1 MSTTRDHGAGP
12 DCRKA
17 LLVCS
22 VCEREAHVDGDWA
35 VTEYELDGDRH
46 RVYEC
51 PDCWHTL
58 VVQPVFDEGVALPA

>member
-1 MSTTRDHGAGP
+1 MSTTRDHSAGP
-12 DCRKA
+12 GGRKA

-22 VCEREAHVDGDWA
+22 DCEREAHVDGDWA